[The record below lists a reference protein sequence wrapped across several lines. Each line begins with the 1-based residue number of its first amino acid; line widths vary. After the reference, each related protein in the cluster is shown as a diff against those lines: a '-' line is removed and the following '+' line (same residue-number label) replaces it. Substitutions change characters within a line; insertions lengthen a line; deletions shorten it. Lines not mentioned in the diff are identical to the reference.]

1 MDELLL
7 ALRNVSE
14 QLLPIAGA
22 AALIFLC
29 ILLKKAGA
37 LVDSI
42 TATVK
47 NLDPTIK
54 NVNSSME
61 KVQAPLD
68 TVVKLSRTVDQVQD
82 KTSEAIGKAAEFAAE
97 NVEGLKTM
105 VQEKMGAEDAPE
117 SEAAQDE

>member
-7 ALRNVSE
+7 ALKNVSE
-14 QLLPIAGA
+14 QLLPIVGA

-54 NVNSSME
+54 NVNNSME

-97 NVEGLKTM
+97 NVENLKTM
-105 VQEKMGAEDAPE
+105 VQEKMGAEAPE
-117 SEAAQDE
+117 NGEATDE